1 MTEQHRSPTA
11 ARYLHELDT
20 ALSNTD
26 ARVRSDLL
34 DEVEAALDGLDG
46 AALNARIARIGD
58 PRFVAAEAGR

>member
-1 MTEQHRSPTA
+1 MTAPHLSSTA
-11 ARYLHELDT
+11 AHYLHELDV

-46 AALNARIARIGD
+46 AGLIERIERIGD